1 MISKGWEHARLLRA
15 FDNEFQKQ
23 VMMENMVK
31 LLFNI
36 KGEERVQA
44 TDTECN
50 EELTSKCF

>member
-50 EELTSKCF
+50 E